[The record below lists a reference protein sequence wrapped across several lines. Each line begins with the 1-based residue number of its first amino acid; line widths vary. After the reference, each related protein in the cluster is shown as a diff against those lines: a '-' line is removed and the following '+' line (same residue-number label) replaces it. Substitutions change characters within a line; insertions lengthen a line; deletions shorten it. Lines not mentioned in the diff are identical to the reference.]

1 MQIKETSDGTLHIT
15 GKVVTRLDQFVGTV
29 TDIISQYT
37 SYVIVSG
44 YVAILFGRARGTEDI
59 DLLINHMDKDTFSSL
74 CLDLSAQGFYFLN
87 SDNID
92 EIYSMLCDRLAVRI
106 AKEEMVIPNIEI
118 KFLKDDFD
126 HYAINKRKTVTFED
140 IRFFISPIELQIPYK
155 LYPGSDKDIEDAM
168 YLWVVFKERLDN
180 NLLRSFMECLH
191 VNGELY
197 GIEI

>member
-1 MQIKETSDGTLHIT
+1 MQIKEASDGTLLIT
-15 GKVVTRLDQFVGTV
+15 GKVVTKLDQFVATV
-29 TDIISQYT
+29 ADIINQYT

-74 CLDLSAQGFYFLN
+74 FLDLSAQGFYFLN
-87 SDNID
+87 SDNIN
-92 EIYSMLCDRLAVRI
+92 EIYSMLCDGLAVRI
-106 AKEEMVIPNIEI
+106 AKEGMVIPNIEI

-126 HYAINKRKTVTFED
+126 HYAINKRKTVTFGD

-155 LYPGSDKDIEDAM
+155 LYLGSDKDIEDAM